1 MSVGFENGPQR
12 QGQQPSSQQA
22 GTEGGPAPEWD
33 AIKDDVSQIAGAAV
47 EQGRQFIDSA
57 KEQAAGYVDQRKDEV
72 AQSVQ
77 GLAQSLRDAC
87 KQFDDRPNIR
97 AFTDSAADGL
107 EHFAESIRS
116 RSFNEIFEDV
126 EAVVRRRPGAVAG
139 ASLAAGFLLARFIKA
154 SAENIREAEYARRRS
169 QGAGRQGQ
177 RARAQSSPGSS
188 YAGGQI

>member
-72 AQSVQ
+72 AQSVAS
-77 GLAQSLRDAC
+77 LAQSLRDAC

-107 EHFAESIRS
+107 EQFAETIRG
-116 RSFNEIFEDV
+116 RSFNELFEDV
-126 EAVVRRRPGAVAG
+126 EAVVRRRPGAVA
-139 ASLAAGFLLARFIKA
+139 AATMATGFLLARFIKS
-154 SAENIREAEYARRRS
+154 SAEGIREAEFERRRS
-169 QGAGRQGQ
+169 EAAGRGQ
-177 RARAQSSPGSS
+177 RQRAQSSPGSR
-188 YAGGQI
+188 YAGGEL

>member
-12 QGQQPSSQQA
+12 QGQEPSSREPGA
-22 GTEGGPAPEWD
+22 EGGPAPEWD

-107 EHFAESIRS
+107 EQFAENIRS
-116 RSFNEIFEDV
+116 RSFNELFEEV
-126 EAVVRRRPGAVAG
+126 EDVVRRRPGAIA
-139 ASLAAGFLLARFIKA
+139 ASAMAAGFLLARFIKS
-154 SAENIREAEYARRRS
+154 SAEGIREAEFQRRRS
-169 QGAGRQGQ
+169 EAAGRGQ
-177 RARAQSSPGSS
+177 RQRAQSSPGSR
-188 YAGGQI
+188 YAGGQV

>member
-72 AQSVQ
+72 AQSVAS
-77 GLAQSLRDAC
+77 LAQSLRDAC

-107 EHFAESIRS
+107 EQFAETIRG
-116 RSFNEIFEDV
+116 RSFNELFEDV
-126 EAVVRRRPGAVAG
+126 EAVVRRRPGAVAA
-139 ASLAAGFLLARFIKA
+139 ASMATGFLIARFIKA
-154 SAENIREAEYARRRS
+154 SAEGIREAEYERRRS
-169 QGAGRQGQ
+169 QNAGRGQ